1 MSVINYLI
9 DYEKWNHKT
18 CTIEY
23 NSIERN
29 KFVILAKISI
39 DATQTSDLLGKVST
53 QGDNAIMKY
62 MTFKLVDLDGDSTEL
77 KPIKNDE
84 GVFTFSNVNGWS
96 GKNLFKVNVKAGAR
110 KMLII
115 EACPNYNSADGSLKL
130 DFLCKND
137 FNMKQFDLTESLE

>member
-39 DATQTSDLLGKVST
+39 DSTQTSYLLGKVST
-53 QGDNAIMKY
+53 QGDNAIMKF

-115 EACPNYNSADGSLKL
+115 EACPAYNSADGS
-130 DFLCKND
+130 
-137 FNMKQFDLTESLE
+137 